1 MIIPLCLSPHVY
13 ILIPLSPYR
22 LRDTKS
28 VTLGDEAAKR
38 RGVQKSVLER
48 AAPPTFDVCVEM
60 VERNR
65 WRVHADVGA
74 AVDSILA
81 GEDTAMIQLALVD
94 IGSYSRDGLIALC
107 LLKSIIRF

>member
-1 MIIPLCLSPHVY
+1 MTNYMKRSLQTLSY
-13 ILIPLSPYR
+13 NLQ
-22 LRDTKS
+22 S

-60 VERNR
+60 VERHR
-65 WRVHADVGA
+65 WRVHPDVGS

-81 GEDTAMIQLALVD
+81 GV
-94 IGSYSRDGLIALC
+94 G
-107 LLKSIIRF
+107 